1 MARLETEAERNTRMR
16 LQLKPLT
23 TSIKR
28 KQPRQTPGASRKI
41 DRGVSGESVDLVSKL
56 SYVDFS

>member
-16 LQLKPLT
+16 QLKPLT